1 MRKFAVFSN
10 NPEMPNEDQFASF
23 LTNLQQDVLSR
34 SEGQE
39 QLREDAFTEVM
50 IEYLIDAGEFD
61 DGVVCQ
67 HRGRGLQVNGYGVS
81 EDEECLDL
89 FVSQCSLNVPPE
101 TVPKRDIETLF
112 RRGREFFEKC
122 TNGYVSEM
130 EEASPAFDL
139 ALRIEELKS
148 ELTRVRLFLF
158 TDGISKMEEIPNE
171 SLGDIEISHHVW
183 DIERLFRCWNS
194 GSRRETIEVDFV
206 SAIGQPVPC
215 LSVAPE
221 QGEYACYLL
230 SLSGPL
236 LVELYS
242 RFGPRLLERN
252 VRCFLQARG
261 KINKGI
267 RNTILSEPA
276 MFLAYNNGLSVT
288 AESIATVSLP
298 DGSLGITKAKDFQI
312 VNGGQTMGSI
322 YHAFR
327 RDRAD
332 VSGVIVPVKLTVL
345 FNPDRVETVVPKISE
360 YANSQ
365 NKVNTADFQAN
376 DPFHMGVEGLS
387 RTIWAPAAQG
397 MQRQTRWYYERARGQ
412 YQDDKSR
419 SGTPAQQRQF
429 EAVHPKSQMFTKTD
443 LAKFE
448 NTWAQL
454 PQIVSRGAQ
463 KNFWEFTLLLKD
475 RGRVSV
481 DERYFQRLVAKA
493 ILFRQAER
501 IIQAEKYGGYR
512 ANIVTYTLSW
522 ISRKSSQRV
531 DLDRIWREQALTGVL
546 EEAIRLGSVKVH
558 QHITNPPAGGNIT
571 EWCKKESC
579 WQSLIEVE
587 FEMPIA
593 LEEELIP
600 VGLSFTAPDRGI
612 DTPTDE
618 ERKLIEEVAKV
629 PSEVWFRIA
638 KWAKE
643 TDNLQGWQR
652 SISYSMGKLLA
663 GGRQPSRKQAVQ
675 AEKILREAD
684 RLGCSL
690 TPQA

>member
-1 MRKFAVFSN
+1 MSSEA
-10 NPEMPNEDQFASF
+10 QFASF
-23 LTNLQQDVLSR
+23 LTNLQQEVISR

-50 IEYLIDAGEFD
+50 IDYLIEAGEFD
-61 DGVVCQ
+61 DGVTCQ
-67 HRGRGLQVNGYGVS
+67 HRGRGVQVNGYGVS

-89 FVSQCSLNVPPE
+89 FVANCTLRTPPE
-101 TVPKRDIETLF
+101 TIQKRDIETF
-112 RRGREFFEKC
+112 FKRVREFFEKSM
-122 TNGYVSEM
+122 NGYVHEM

-139 ALRIEELKS
+139 ALRIEELKG
-148 ELTRVRLFLF
+148 ELARVRLFLF

-206 SAIGQPVPC
+206 SILGRPVPC

-221 QGEYACYLL
+221 DGEYACYLT
-230 SLSGPL
+230 SLTGTL

-267 RNTILSEPA
+267 RSTILSEPA

-288 AESIATVSLP
+288 AENITTIRTA

-322 YHAFR
+322 YHSFR

-332 VSGVIVPVKLTVL
+332 VSGIRVPVKLTVL
-345 FNPDRVETVVPKISE
+345 LDPSRVEAVVPKISE

-376 DPFHMGVEGLS
+376 DPFHMGVEALS
-387 RTIWAPAAQG
+387 RTIWAPAADG

-419 SGTPAQQRQF
+419 GGTPAQQRQF
-429 EAVHPKSQMFTKTD
+429 EAVHPKAQMFTKTD

-454 PQIVSRGAQ
+454 PYLVSRGAQ
-463 KNFWEFTLLLKD
+463 KNFWEFTLLLRD
-475 RGRVSV
+475 RGRVTV
-481 DERYFQRLVAKA
+481 DERYFQRLIAKA

-501 IIQAEKYGGYR
+501 LIQAQKYGGYR
-512 ANIVTYTLSW
+512 ANIVTYSLGW
-522 ISRKSSQRV
+522 LYYKSQQRI
-531 DLDRIWREQALTGVL
+531 DLDRIWREQKLTVAL
-546 EEAIRLGSVKVH
+546 EEAIQLASGKVH
-558 QHITNPPAGGNIT
+558 QHIISPPAGGNVT
-571 EWCKKESC
+571 EWCKKETC
-579 WQSLIEVE
+579 WQNLKEVE
-587 FEMPIA
+587 FELPSA
-593 LEEELIP
+593 LVKELIP
-600 VGLSFTAPDRGI
+600 IEKSFSITADRGI
-612 DTPTDE
+612 DTPNLE
-618 ERKLIEEVAKV
+618 ELALIVEVAEI
-629 PSEVWFRIA
+629 PAEVWFRIS

-652 SISYSMGKLLA
+652 GIAYSMGKLL
-663 GGRQPSRKQAVQ
+663 GSGRVPSRKQAVQ
-675 AEKILREAD
+675 AKKILENAE
-684 RLGCSL
+684 RLGCNIG
-690 TPQA
+690 PKA